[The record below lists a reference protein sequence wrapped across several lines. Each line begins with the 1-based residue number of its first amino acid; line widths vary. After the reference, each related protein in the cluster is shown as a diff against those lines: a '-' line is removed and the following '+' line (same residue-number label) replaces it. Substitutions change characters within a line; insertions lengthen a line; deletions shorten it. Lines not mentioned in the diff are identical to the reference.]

1 MKIKEIKIFN
11 IMAGWKPWSFLKIET
26 NTGLIGWSE
35 TTDTFGNQNGYAGIL
50 KDYKDILIGEDP
62 REINKL
68 IWKLETKTK
77 SNSGSLVQRII
88 AGIENA
94 LWDIKGKYHNI
105 PVYQMFGGK
114 LRNEI
119 KVYWSH
125 CGTTRIRNAKE
136 AEKPE
141 IKNLDDIK
149 IFGKEVLSSGVKVLK
164 TNIAIFGKKNFIY
177 MPGHKYEFKN
187 PSLSMS
193 DNISEGIDFWISN
206 LQKSV
211 KNKVSIAL
219 DLNFNFKPVDLKI
232 ICKKLSTY
240 NLKWLEID
248 VTNPANLLVVK
259 KFTNIPIVS
268 CETLDN
274 VGSYKSFFD
283 LRAVD
288 YASIDTAWIGFG
300 VSKKV
305 SDLANL
311 YSINVTTHNY
321 NGYLGTYINAQLAS
335 TIPNF
340 FIGEIDYDEPPG
352 IEKIFS
358 HKPIVKSG
366 YLKVEDRPGWG
377 CDIIEKNLSKFY
389 KSVK

>member
-11 IMAGWKPWSFLKIET
+11 IQAGWKPWSFLKIET
-26 NTGLIGWSE
+26 NTKFIGWSE

-50 KDYKDILIGEDP
+50 KDYKNVLIGEDP

-77 SNSGSLVQRII
+77 SNPGSLVQRVI

-94 LWDIKGKYHNI
+94 LWDLNGRYYNI

-114 LRNEI
+114 LRDKI

-136 AEKPE
+136 ARKPE
-141 IKNLDDIK
+141 IKNLKDLNK
-149 IFGKEVLSSGVKVLK
+149 FGKEVIKSGVKVLK
-164 TNIAIFGKKNFIY
+164 TNIGILDKNKNFIY

-187 PSLSMS
+187 PSLAMS
-193 DNISEGIDFWISN
+193 DKIYEGIDFWIRN

-211 KNKVSIAL
+211 NNKVSIAL
-219 DLNFNFKPVDLKI
+219 DLNFNFKPVDLKK
-232 ICKKLSTY
+232 ICKRLSKY

-248 VTNPANLLVVK
+248 VNNENSLLVVK
-259 KFTNIPIVS
+259 NSTSIPIVS
-268 CETLDN
+268 CETLSN
-274 VGSYKSFFD
+274 ESSYKTFFD
-283 LRAVD
+283 KSAVD

-305 SDLANL
+305 ADLANL
-311 YSINVTTHNY
+311 YNINITTHNY
-321 NGYLGTYINAQLAS
+321 NGYLGTFINAHLA
-335 TIPNF
+335 TIVQNF
-340 FIGEIDYDEPPG
+340 FIGEIDFDEPPG

-358 HKPIVKSG
+358 HKPIIKNG
-366 YLKVEDRPGWG
+366 YLTVEDRPGWG
-377 CDIIEKNLSKFY
+377 CEIIEKNLSKFY
-389 KSVK
+389 

>member
-1 MKIKEIKIFN
+1 MKIKDIKIFN
-11 IMAGWKPWSFLKIET
+11 IQAGWKPWSFLKIET
-26 NTGLIGWSE
+26 NTKFIGWSE
-35 TTDTFGNQNGYAGIL
+35 TSDTFGNQNGYAGIL
-50 KDYKDILIGEDP
+50 KDYKNVLIGEDP

-77 SNSGSLVQRII
+77 SNPGSLVQRVI

-94 LWDIKGKYHNI
+94 LWDLNGRYYNI

-114 LRNEI
+114 LRDEI

-136 AEKPE
+136 AKKPE
-141 IKNLDDIK
+141 IKNLKDLNK
-149 IFGKEVLSSGVKVLK
+149 FGKEVIKSGVKVLK
-164 TNIAIFGKKNFIY
+164 TNIGILDKNKNFIY

-187 PSLSMS
+187 PSLVMS
-193 DNISEGIDFWISN
+193 DKIFEGIDFWIRN

-211 KNKVSIAL
+211 NNKVSIAL
-219 DLNFNFKPVDLKI
+219 DLNFNFKPVDLKK
-232 ICKKLSTY
+232 ICKKLSKY

-248 VTNPANLLVVK
+248 VNNENSLLVVK
-259 KFTNIPIVS
+259 DSTNIPIVS
-268 CETLDN
+268 CETLSN
-274 VGSYKSFFD
+274 ESSYKTFFD
-283 LRAVD
+283 KSAVD

-305 SDLANL
+305 ADLANL
-311 YSINVTTHNY
+311 YNINITTHNY
-321 NGYLGTYINAQLAS
+321 NGYLGTFINAHLA
-335 TIPNF
+335 TVVQNF
-340 FIGEIDYDEPPG
+340 FIGEIDFDEPPG

-358 HKPIVKSG
+358 HKPIIKNG

-377 CDIIEKNLSKFY
+377 CEIIEKNLSKFY
-389 KSVK
+389 

>member
-1 MKIKEIKIFN
+1 MKIKDIKIFN
-11 IMAGWKPWSFLKIET
+11 IQAGWKPWSFLKIET
-26 NTGLIGWSE
+26 NTKFIGWSE
-35 TTDTFGNQNGYAGIL
+35 TSDTFGNQNGYAGIL
-50 KDYKDILIGEDP
+50 KDYKNVLIGEDP

-77 SNSGSLVQRII
+77 SNPGSLVQRVI

-94 LWDIKGKYHNI
+94 LWDLNGRSYNI

-114 LRNEI
+114 LRDEI

-136 AEKPE
+136 AKKPE
-141 IKNLDDIK
+141 IKNLKDLNK
-149 IFGKEVLSSGVKVLK
+149 FGKEVIKSGVKVLK
-164 TNIAIFGKKNFIY
+164 TNIGILDKNKNFIY

-187 PSLSMS
+187 PSLVMS
-193 DNISEGIDFWISN
+193 DKIFEGIDFWIRN

-211 KNKVSIAL
+211 NNKVSIAL
-219 DLNFNFKPVDLKI
+219 DLNFNFKPVDLKK
-232 ICKKLSTY
+232 ICKKLSKY

-248 VTNPANLLVVK
+248 VNNENSLLVVK
-259 KFTNIPIVS
+259 DSTNIPIVS
-268 CETLDN
+268 CETLSN
-274 VGSYKSFFD
+274 ESSYKTFFD
-283 LRAVD
+283 KSAVD

-305 SDLANL
+305 ADLANL
-311 YSINVTTHNY
+311 YNINITTHNY
-321 NGYLGTYINAQLAS
+321 NGYLGTFINAHLA
-335 TIPNF
+335 TVVQNF
-340 FIGEIDYDEPPG
+340 FIGEIDFDEPPG

-358 HKPIVKSG
+358 HKPIIKNG

-377 CDIIEKNLSKFY
+377 CEIIEKNLSKFY
-389 KSVK
+389 

>member
-1 MKIKEIKIFN
+1 MKIKAIKIFN
-11 IMAGWKPWSFLKIET
+11 IRAGWKPWSFLKIET
-26 NTGLIGWSE
+26 DTKFIGWSE

-50 KDYKDILIGEDP
+50 KDYKNVLIGEDP

-77 SNSGSLVQRII
+77 SNPGSLVQRVI

-94 LWDIKGKYHNI
+94 LWDLNGRYYNI

-114 LRNEI
+114 LRDEI

-136 AEKPE
+136 AKKPE
-141 IKNLDDIK
+141 IKNLKDLNK
-149 IFGKEVLSSGVKVLK
+149 FGKEVIKSGVKVLK
-164 TNIAIFGKKNFIY
+164 TNIGILDKSKNFIY

-187 PSLSMS
+187 PSLVMS
-193 DNISEGIDFWISN
+193 DKIYEGIDFWIRN

-211 KNKVSIAL
+211 NNKVSIAL
-219 DLNFNFKPVDLKI
+219 DLNFNFKPVDLKK
-232 ICKKLSTY
+232 ICKKLSKY

-248 VTNPANLLVVK
+248 VNNENSLLVVK
-259 KFTNIPIVS
+259 DSTSIPIVS
-268 CETLDN
+268 CETLSN
-274 VGSYKSFFD
+274 ESSYKKFFD
-283 LRAVD
+283 KSAVD

-305 SDLANL
+305 ADLANL
-311 YSINVTTHNY
+311 YNINITTHNY
-321 NGYLGTYINAQLAS
+321 NGYLGTFINAHLA
-335 TIPNF
+335 TVVQNF
-340 FIGEIDYDEPPG
+340 FIGEIDFDEPPG
-352 IEKIFS
+352 IKKIFS
-358 HKPIVKSG
+358 HKPIIKNG

-377 CDIIEKNLSKFY
+377 CEIIEKNLSQFY
-389 KSVK
+389 